1 MLCSAGRLHD
11 HTPGTLHR
19 AALCITL
26 GMLTELFPAGRAV
39 LTSESL
45 PAVVAYSNDQSVK
58 AGTGRSEV
66 AFDERIED
74 FRQRGLL
81 FGLIGGLQ
89 QRRLV

>member
-26 GMLTELFPAGRAV
+26 GMLAQLLLAGRAV

-58 AGTGRSEV
+58 AETGRSEV

-74 FRQRGLL
+74 FRFRGLSL
-81 FGLIGGLQ
+81 G
-89 QRRLV
+89 

>member
-1 MLCSAGRLHD
+1 MLCSAGRLCD

-74 FRQRGLL
+74 FRFRGISL
-81 FGLIGGLQ
+81 G
-89 QRRLV
+89 

>member
-26 GMLTELFPAGRAV
+26 GMLAQLLLAGRAV

-45 PAVVAYSNDQSVK
+45 PAAVAYSHD
-58 AGTGRSEV
+58 
-66 AFDERIED
+66 
-74 FRQRGLL
+74 
-81 FGLIGGLQ
+81 
-89 QRRLV
+89 